1 MGEVGPEDGDA
12 ADASEIVTDAE
23 GDSMQ
28 GGDLPVA
35 VTPLG
40 LYTSIHRRQS
50 AEGYFLGE
58 WGRSRKNPEQVPP
71 PQVEPLVASSNK
83 PESKPRSHSVIWEGF
98 KKKEEA
104 FVSVHG
110 LLRNYWALACC
121 SSDIFTL
128 K

>member
-1 MGEVGPEDGDA
+1 MGEAGPEDGDA

-28 GGDLPVA
+28 GGDLPA
-35 VTPLG
+35 AGTPLG

-58 WGRSRKNPEQVPP
+58 WGRSRKYPEQVPP
-71 PQVEPLVASSNK
+71 PKLEPLVASSNK
-83 PESKPRSHSVIWEGF
+83 PESKPRSHSVIWGRL
-98 KKKEEA
+98 KKAEA

-110 LLRNYWALACC
+110 LLRIYWDLACC